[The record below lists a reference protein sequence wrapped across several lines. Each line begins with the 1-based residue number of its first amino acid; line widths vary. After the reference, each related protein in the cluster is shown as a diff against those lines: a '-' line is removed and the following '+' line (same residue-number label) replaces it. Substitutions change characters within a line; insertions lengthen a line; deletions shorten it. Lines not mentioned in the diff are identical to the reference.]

1 MSFVMF
7 VRLGYISLMIK
18 VYLFIYLFF
27 SGLLYA
33 GPILDR
39 QDSMQSLNKMMREAD
54 KAIKNEEFDTNLTSI
69 YDEIQKLMIE
79 FPTLFPED
87 SFEGKTKAS
96 IDILD
101 NRDQFNQIASD
112 AVNFAALAK
121 IASENNDIN
130 SLQQNHINIFTTCK
144 SCHSR
149 FKN

>member
-18 VYLFIYLFF
+18 VYVFIYLLF

-54 KAIKNEEFDTNLTSI
+54 KAIKNEEFDANLTSI

-79 FPTLFPED
+79 FPTLFPEE

>member
-1 MSFVMF
+1 MLFVMF
-7 VRLGYISLMIK
+7 VRLRYISLMIK
-18 VYLFIYLFF
+18 VYVFIYLLF

>member
-1 MSFVMF
+1 MIKF
-7 VRLGYISLMIK
+7 LLLISL
-18 VYLFIYLFF
+18 LF
-27 SGLLYA
+27 SGVA
-33 GPILDR
+33 AANPILDR

-54 KAIKNEEFDTNLTSI
+54 KVIKNGEYDSNLTSI

-79 FPTLFPED
+79 FPTLFPEG

-96 IDILD
+96 TDILD
-101 NRDQFNQIASD
+101 NREQFNLIASD
-112 AVNFAALAK
+112 AANFASLAK

>member
-18 VYLFIYLFF
+18 VYVFIYLLF

-54 KAIKNEEFDTNLTSI
+54 KAIKNEEFDANLTSI

>member
-1 MSFVMF
+1 MF

-18 VYLFIYLFF
+18 VYVFIYLLF

-54 KAIKNEEFDTNLTSI
+54 KAIKNEEFDVNLTSI

-101 NRDQFNQIASD
+101 NRNQFNQIASD

>member
-1 MSFVMF
+1 MLFVMF

-18 VYLFIYLFF
+18 VYVFIYLLF

>member
-1 MSFVMF
+1 MF
-7 VRLGYISLMIK
+7 KFLLLISL
-18 VYLFIYLFF
+18 LF
-27 SGLLYA
+27 SGVA
-33 GPILDR
+33 AANPILDR

-54 KAIKNEEFDTNLTSI
+54 KAIKNGEFDSELTSI

-79 FPTLFPED
+79 FPTLFPEG

-96 IDILD
+96 TDILD
-101 NRDQFNQIASD
+101 NKDQFNQIASD
-112 AVNFAALAK
+112 AANFAALAK

>member
-1 MSFVMF
+1 MIKF
-7 VRLGYISLMIK
+7 LLLISL
-18 VYLFIYLFF
+18 LF
-27 SGLLYA
+27 SGVA
-33 GPILDR
+33 AANPILDR

-54 KAIKNEEFDTNLTSI
+54 KVIKNGEYDSNLTSI

-79 FPTLFPED
+79 FPTLFPEG

-96 IDILD
+96 TDILD
-101 NRDQFNQIASD
+101 NREQFNQIASD
-112 AVNFAALAK
+112 AANFASLAK

-130 SLQQNHINIFTTCK
+130 SLQQNHLNIFTTCK

>member
-1 MSFVMF
+1 MIKF
-7 VRLGYISLMIK
+7 LLLISL
-18 VYLFIYLFF
+18 LF
-27 SGLLYA
+27 SGVA
-33 GPILDR
+33 AANPILDR

-54 KAIKNEEFDTNLTSI
+54 KVIKNGEYDSNLTSI

-79 FPTLFPED
+79 FPTLFPEG

-96 IDILD
+96 TDILD
-101 NRDQFNQIASD
+101 NREQFNQISSD
-112 AVNFAALAK
+112 AANFAALAK
-121 IASENNDIN
+121 SASENNDIN

>member
-1 MSFVMF
+1 MF

-18 VYLFIYLFF
+18 VYVFIYLLF

-101 NRDQFNQIASD
+101 NRNQFNQIASD
-112 AVNFAALAK
+112 AVYFAALAK

>member
-18 VYLFIYLFF
+18 VYVFIYLLF

>member
-1 MSFVMF
+1 MRF
-7 VRLGYISLMIK
+7 VRLGYISFMIK
-18 VYLFIYLFF
+18 IYIFVSLLI
-27 SGLLYA
+27 SGVLYA
-33 GPILDR
+33 DPILER

-54 KAIKNEEFDTNLTSI
+54 KVIKNGEYDSNLTSI

-79 FPTLFPED
+79 FPTLFPEG

-96 IDILD
+96 TDILD
-101 NRDQFNQIASD
+101 NREQFNQIASD
-112 AVNFAALAK
+112 AANFAALAK

>member
-1 MSFVMF
+1 MIKF
-7 VRLGYISLMIK
+7 LLLISL
-18 VYLFIYLFF
+18 LF
-27 SGLLYA
+27 SGVA
-33 GPILDR
+33 AANPILDR

-54 KAIKNEEFDTNLTSI
+54 KVIKNGEYDSNLTSI

-79 FPTLFPED
+79 FPTLFPEG
-87 SFEGKTKAS
+87 SFEGKTKA
-96 IDILD
+96 ITDILD
-101 NRDQFNQIASD
+101 NREQFNQIASD
-112 AVNFAALAK
+112 AANFASLAK

>member
-1 MSFVMF
+1 MLF
-7 VRLGYISLMIK
+7 VRLGYITLMIK
-18 VYLFIYLFF
+18 VYVFIYLLF
-27 SGLLYA
+27 SSLLYG

-54 KAIKNEEFDTNLTSI
+54 KVIKNGEYDSELTSI

-101 NRDQFNQIASD
+101 NREQFNQISSD
-112 AVNFAALAK
+112 AANFAALAK
-121 IASENNDIN
+121 IALENNDIN

>member
-1 MSFVMF
+1 MLF
-7 VRLGYISLMIK
+7 VRLGYITLMIK
-18 VYLFIYLFF
+18 VYVFIYLLF
-27 SGLLYA
+27 SGLLYG

-54 KAIKNEEFDTNLTSI
+54 KVIKNGEYDSELTSI

-101 NRDQFNQIASD
+101 NREQFNQISSD
-112 AVNFAALAK
+112 AANFAALAK
-121 IASENNDIN
+121 IALENNDIN

>member
-18 VYLFIYLFF
+18 VYVFIYLLF

-54 KAIKNEEFDTNLTSI
+54 KAIKNEEFDVNLTSI

-112 AVNFAALAK
+112 AANFAALAK